1 MAIGNVGDK
10 TYETYFENGVLWHAW
25 EIPVINERGEIARY
39 VTRRSGYAPEP
50 GDYRPR
56 TEARQVAQEEYIA
69 RRGESLAA
77 MIRRALVASPL
88 LAMQRAMTDAIED
101 KHN

>member
-39 VTRRSGYAPEP
+39 VTRRSEYTPEP
-50 GDYRPR
+50 GDYRSI
-56 TEARQVAQEEYIA
+56 TEACLAEQET
-69 RRGESLAA
+69 L
-77 MIRRALVASPL
+77 
-88 LAMQRAMTDAIED
+88 
-101 KHN
+101 